1 MLFALLVIPESPKW
15 FYGRDRFHEAR
26 VTLNFIAEKNK
37 VPFRFDNVIFDKEE
51 SIVSSR
57 EDGIN
62 DDDKSIARKV
72 TMSKRTETLGSLEIP
87 LDRIKL
93 EGKISELFTHWQL
106 RRNLIV
112 QTF

>member
-51 SIVSSR
+51 SIVSNG
-57 EDGIN
+57 EAGIN
-62 DDDKSIARKV
+62 ADDKPIARKV